1 MNKDLLYS
9 TGNDIHYLIIMYNG
23 KKSEKEYIYINIY
36 IYKTESLCCT
46 PENNTTV
53 QINSTPVKKLF

>member
-46 PENNTTV
+46 LENNTTV